1 MHISFKKQSLDK
13 VSLGP
18 YFNRAYPPQTMQR
31 QWATSMKA
39 SCQPQPILDGSR
51 HSPHTLASLPPVS
64 DQVGLKGIPHAVS
77 EPTVTLQLPTCG
89 HNKRDHLMCEILVLI
104 KTRCGE
110 KEMNGFA
117 FSLVSIF
124 LLAVALC
131 LILASSGSILYK
143 HAIF

>member
-1 MHISFKKQSLDK
+1 M
-13 VSLGP
+13 
-18 YFNRAYPPQTMQR
+18 
-31 QWATSMKA
+31 
-39 SCQPQPILDGSR
+39 
-51 HSPHTLASLPPVS
+51 
-64 DQVGLKGIPHAVS
+64 
-77 EPTVTLQLPTCG
+77 TLQLPVCG
-89 HNKRDHLMCEILVLI
+89 HNKLDHLMCEILVLI

-131 LILASSGSILYK
+131 LILASSGCILYK

>member
-1 MHISFKKQSLDK
+1 MDHLHEGLLLAI
-13 VSLGP
+13 
-18 YFNRAYPPQTMQR
+18 AYSRWLQTN
-31 QWATSMKA
+31 
-39 SCQPQPILDGSR
+39 
-51 HSPHTLASLPPVS
+51 SPHTLASLPPVS
-64 DQVGLKGIPHAVS
+64 DQVGLKGISHAVS
-77 EPTVTLQLPTCG
+77 EPTVTLQLPMCG
-89 HNKRDHLMCEILVLI
+89 HNKLDHLMCEILVLI